1 MKITVLG
8 RKVTGIIMAAMIAVS
23 AVAVSASAQSEYI
36 TAENAVAR
44 EIDAQEWE
52 LVDPTSMTDA
62 NATAGGQMKLM
73 VSFTEALAEGYEI
86 QINFT
91 TASGMKKTFTA
102 STQKPPMQTNYSCIP
117 IRDIFDKLGLGG
129 ETLTSVTFTGKS
141 ADKITNIQF
150 VTGPAGASA
159 AAAGSGVQPSSG
171 TTVPAAST
179 GEENPATGVD
189 DLVLPV
195 ALTCVFGTAAVAV
208 ATARKRK

>member
-141 ADKITNIQF
+141 AGKITNIQF
-150 VTGPAGASA
+150 VTGPASA
-159 AAAGSGVQPSSG
+159 AAAAAG
-171 TTVPAAST
+171 TTASAAGSADKNPST
-179 GEENPATGVD
+179 GVA

-195 ALTCVFGTAAVAV
+195 ALTCIFGTTAVAV
-208 ATARKRK
+208 ATARKKK